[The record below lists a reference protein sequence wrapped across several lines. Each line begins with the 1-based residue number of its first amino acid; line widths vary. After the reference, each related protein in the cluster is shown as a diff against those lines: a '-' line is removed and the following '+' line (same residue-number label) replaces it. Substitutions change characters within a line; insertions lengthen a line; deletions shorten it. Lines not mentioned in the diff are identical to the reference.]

1 MRRLFV
7 DASAW
12 LALTNRADEAHEAVR
27 SALGAFVGRLVT
39 SNHVFDET
47 VTLCRYRLG
56 HAVAAQVGDTLLDTE
71 AVDLVHVTPAD
82 ERAAWELF
90 LDRPDKAYSFTDCT
104 SFALMRRLGIDEAA
118 ALDDDFRR
126 EGFTVRP

>member
-12 LALTNRADEAHEAVR
+12 LAFANRVDESHAEVADVLR
-27 SALGAFVGRLVT
+27 AFPGRLVSST
-39 SNHVFDET
+39 YVFDET

-56 HAVAAQVGDTLLDTE
+56 HPAAAQVGDTLLDPDT
-71 AVDLVHVTPAD
+71 VDLVRITPAD
-82 ERAAWELF
+82 QREAWDLF
-90 LDRPDKAYSFTDCT
+90 LARPDKAYSFTDCT
-104 SFALMRRLGIDEAA
+104 SFVLMRRLGIDEVAS
-118 ALDDDFRR
+118 LDDDFRR